1 MDKMKNSGMSET
13 MQTLTRKSA
22 CVMLSLLLLLSAVLP
37 VKAAAETASAKVV
50 RVGSFEDTFNYVN
63 EKGAR
68 KGYGYE
74 LLETLSGYTG
84 WQFEYVTCDWS
95 DCFEKLK
102 NGEVD
107 IIGGISYTEDRTQE
121 MLFSDESMGVEKYYL
136 YADLSRA
143 DISASDFKTLNGK
156 KIGVLMGTEP
166 EVMLAE
172 WEEKY
177 GLKTEHVNIS
187 NNEDVKQKLAN
198 HEIDCFVSLEESFW
212 AERGISTITRVGESG
227 IYYAINK
234 NRPDIKEE
242 LDDAMRALDE
252 AVPFYTADL
261 YKRYFSMDYTPILTG
276 EEKAWLRK
284 HGAIRMGFLASDS
297 GVSTYDPAT
306 GEFTGVIT
314 DYIQFAADCL
324 GNQELEFQLVGYDSK
339 EAELDA
345 LKSGEIDMIF
355 HCDQNPN
362 LAEEYHFACTNTT
375 WTSNL
380 MAVTNKQHFNENNV
394 NRIVVPQNK
403 LSLKKYLAFYY
414 PQWEIVDC
422 DTQEDAARLVKD
434 GQADCFVTGISSENK
449 YSKKYSFYSVPLVN
463 PVRSCFAV
471 NSGNRSLLSIL
482 NKTIKA
488 MPVNMLAGALA
499 MYKSSARKVT
509 LSDFIRD
516 NFFKVMLISSIAV
529 AVVLLTILMLLQK
542 ARKAEA
548 AARKAASDTQ
558 ELNAKLQVAVEKAES
573 ANRAKSTFLSNM
585 SHDIRTPMNAI
596 IGFTTL
602 ALSNID
608 DTDRVKDYLGK
619 TLASSNHLL
628 SLINDVLDMSR
639 IESGK
644 IHLEEVEVNLSDVL
658 HDLKTIVSGQIYA
671 KQLELYMDAMDVTDE
686 DVYCDKTR
694 LNQILLNLLSNAIKF
709 TPAGGTVSVRVR
721 QLAGKV
727 RGCGQY
733 EFRIKD
739 NGIGMSQEF
748 AQKIFEPF
756 ERERTSTVSRIQGT
770 GLGMAIT
777 KNIVDMMGG
786 TIEVQTAQGKGTEFT
801 VCVPMRAQTE
811 QRPVEKITEL
821 EGLKALVVDD
831 DFNTCD
837 SVTKMLVKVGMR
849 AEWTLSGKEAVL
861 RARQS
866 IEMSDVY
873 HAYIIDWRLPDMNG
887 IEVTRQIRSLHDD
900 TPIIILTAY
909 DWSDIEVEAKA
920 AGVTAFCA
928 KPMFMSDLRET
939 LMSALG
945 QKPADAVQRLLPEK
959 NADFKGK
966 HILLV
971 EDNELNREIAQEILR
986 EYGFLVDSA
995 ENGAVAVEKV
1005 STTAPGSYDL
1015 VLMDVQM
1022 PIMDGYTATRK
1033 IRARRPKPLKS
1044 LRRHHGAGGRLG
1056 TQRRRVGHH
1065 PPLQTLRKAQLQPCG
1080 GRRQPHE
1087 AHEHCHEAAV
1097 LSAVPAGLY

>member
-37 VKAAAETASAKVV
+37 VKAAAETAPAKVV

-74 LLETLSGYTG
+74 LLQTLSGYTG

-95 DCFEKLK
+95 DCFEKLE
-102 NGEVD
+102 NGEID
-107 IIGGISYTEDRTQE
+107 IMGAISYTEDRAEE
-121 MLFSDESMGVEKYYL
+121 MLFSDEPMGEEKYYL

-143 DISASDFKTLNGK
+143 DISASDYKTLNGK
-156 KIGVLMGTEP
+156 KVGVLMGTEP
-166 EVMLAE
+166 EVMLTE

-177 GLKTEHVNIS
+177 GLKTEHVNVS
-187 NNEDVKQKLAN
+187 NNEDAKQKLAN

-212 AERGISTITRVGESG
+212 ADLGISTITRVGKSG

-234 NRPDIKEE
+234 NRPDLKEE

-276 EEKAWLRK
+276 EEKAWLK
-284 HGAIRMGFLASDS
+284 EHGAIKMGFLTSDS
-297 GVSTYDPAT
+297 GVSTFDPAT

-355 HCDQNPN
+355 HFDQSPN

-394 NRIVVPQNK
+394 NRIAVPQNK

-422 DTQEDAARLVKD
+422 DTQEDAAKLVKD

-499 MYKSSARKVT
+499 MYKSSSRKVT
-509 LSDFIRD
+509 LSDFIKD
-516 NFFKVMLISSIAV
+516 NFFMALLVSSIAV
-529 AVVLLTILMLLQK
+529 AAILLTILKLLRK
-542 ARKAEA
+542 ARKAEV

-558 ELNAKLQVAVEKAES
+558 ELNAKLQVAVENAES
-573 ANRAKSTFLSNM
+573 ANHAKSTFLFNM

-596 IGFTTL
+596 IGY
-602 ALSNID
+602 AD
-608 DTDRVKDYLGK
+608 
-619 TLASSNHLL
+619 LASRHLDDPAKL
-628 SLINDVLDMSR
+628 KNYMENIQVCGQNLLMLLNNVLDLAR
-639 IESGK
+639 IENDKTEMEYS
-644 IHLEEVEVNLSDVL
+644 VSDV
-658 HDLKTIVSGQIYA
+658 DKDFRNCVAMFRNQADSKGQTLMVTTQLQYPYIYA
-671 KQLELYMDAMDVTDE
+671 DIPHLTEICT
-686 DVYCDKTR
+686 
-694 LNQILLNLLSNAIKF
+694 NLVSNAVKY
-709 TPAGGTVSVRVR
+709 TGAGGTIRCNVTQKPGEKEGWCDTVVTV
-721 QLAGKV
+721 A
-727 RGCGQY
+727 
-733 EFRIKD
+733 D

-748 AQKIFEPF
+748 QKHIFEPF
-756 ERERTSTVSRIQGT
+756 ERERTSTVSKVEGSGIGMGIVKKLV
-770 GLGMAIT
+770 GL
-777 KNIVDMMGG
+777 MGG
-786 TIEVQTAQGKGTEFT
+786 TVEVESRIGVGSTFT
-801 VCVPMRAQTE
+801 VTIPCRIASEDETQAKRETNPSDQKCLCGTRILLTEDNDLNAEIAVELLQEEGCTVDRAKDGVECVDMLEKAANGTYQLILMDI
-811 QRPVEKITEL
+811 QMPV
-821 EGLKALVVDD
+821 
-831 DFNTCD
+831 
-837 SVTKMLVKVGMR
+837 
-849 AEWTLSGKEAVL
+849 
-861 RARQS
+861 
-866 IEMSDVY
+866 
-873 HAYIIDWRLPDMNG
+873 MNG
-887 IEVTRQIRSLHDD
+887 
-900 TPIIILTAY
+900 Y
-909 DWSDIEVEAKA
+909 DA
-920 AGVTAFCA
+920 A
-928 KPMFMSDLRET
+928 
-939 LMSALG
+939 
-945 QKPADAVQRLLPEK
+945 
-959 NADFKGK
+959 
-966 HILLV
+966 
-971 EDNELNREIAQEILR
+971 
-986 EYGFLVDSA
+986 
-995 ENGAVAVEKV
+995 
-1005 STTAPGSYDL
+1005 
-1015 VLMDVQM
+1015 
-1022 PIMDGYTATRK
+1022 RK
-1033 IRARRPKPLKS
+1033 IRGLDDPQKANIPIIAMTANAFTEDRQVALDAGMNDHIAKPINMNVL
-1044 LRRHHGAGGRLG
+1044 
-1056 TQRRRVGHH
+1056 V
-1065 PPLQTLRKAQLQPCG
+1065 PTLRKYL
-1080 GRRQPHE
+1080 
-1087 AHEHCHEAAV
+1087 
-1097 LSAVPAGLY
+1097 

>member
-1 MDKMKNSGMSET
+1 
-13 MQTLTRKSA
+13 MQTLMRKSVCA
-22 CVMLSLLLLLSAVLP
+22 LLSLLLLLSVVLP
-37 VKAAAETASAKVV
+37 VKAAAETAPVKVV

-74 LLETLSGYTG
+74 LLQTLSGYTG

-95 DCFEKLK
+95 DCFEKLE
-102 NGEVD
+102 NGEID
-107 IIGGISYTEDRTQE
+107 IMGAISYTEDRAEE
-121 MLFSDESMGVEKYYL
+121 MLFSDEPMGEEKYYL

-143 DISASDFKTLNGK
+143 DISASDYKTLNGK

-166 EVMLAE
+166 EVMLTE

-234 NRPDIKEE
+234 NRPDLKEE

-276 EEKAWLRK
+276 EEKAWLK
-284 HGAIRMGFLASDS
+284 EHGAIKMGFLTSDS
-297 GVSTYDPAT
+297 GVSTFDPAT

-355 HCDQNPN
+355 HFDQSPN

-394 NRIVVPQNK
+394 NRIAVPQNK

-422 DTQEDAARLVKD
+422 DTQEDAVKLVKD

-488 MPVNMLAGALA
+488 MPINMLAGALA

-509 LSDFIRD
+509 LSDFIKD
-516 NFFKVMLISSIAV
+516 NFFMALLVSSIAV
-529 AVVLLTILMLLQK
+529 AAILLTILKLLRK
-542 ARKAEA
+542 ARKAEV

-573 ANRAKSTFLSNM
+573 ANHAKSTFLFNM

-596 IGFTTL
+596 IGY
-602 ALSNID
+602 AD
-608 DTDRVKDYLGK
+608 
-619 TLASSNHLL
+619 LASRHLDDPAKL
-628 SLINDVLDMSR
+628 KNYMENIQVCGQNLLMLLNNVLDLAR
-639 IESGK
+639 IENDKTEMEYS
-644 IHLEEVEVNLSDVL
+644 VSDIEKDFRNCVAMFRNQA
-658 HDLKTIVSGQIYA
+658 DSKGQTLMVTTQLQYPYIYA
-671 KQLELYMDAMDVTDE
+671 DIPHLTEICT
-686 DVYCDKTR
+686 
-694 LNQILLNLLSNAIKF
+694 NLVSNAVKY
-709 TPAGGTVSVRVR
+709 TGAGGTIRCNVT
-721 QLAGKV
+721 QKPGKKEDWCDTV
-727 RGCGQY
+727 VTVA
-733 EFRIKD
+733 D

-748 AQKIFEPF
+748 QKHIFEPF
-756 ERERTSTVSRIQGT
+756 ERERTSTVSKVEGSGIGMGIVKKLVGLMSGTVEVESRIGVGSTFTVTIPCRIASEDETQAKRETNPSDQKCLCGT
-770 GLGMAIT
+770 RILLTEDNDLNAEIAVELLQEEGCTVDRAKDGVEC
-777 KNIVDMMGG
+777 VDMLEKAANG
-786 TIEVQTAQGKGTEFT
+786 TYQLILMDIQ
-801 VCVPMRAQTE
+801 M
-811 QRPVEKITEL
+811 PV
-821 EGLKALVVDD
+821 
-831 DFNTCD
+831 
-837 SVTKMLVKVGMR
+837 
-849 AEWTLSGKEAVL
+849 
-861 RARQS
+861 
-866 IEMSDVY
+866 
-873 HAYIIDWRLPDMNG
+873 MNG
-887 IEVTRQIRSLHDD
+887 
-900 TPIIILTAY
+900 Y
-909 DWSDIEVEAKA
+909 DA
-920 AGVTAFCA
+920 A
-928 KPMFMSDLRET
+928 
-939 LMSALG
+939 
-945 QKPADAVQRLLPEK
+945 
-959 NADFKGK
+959 
-966 HILLV
+966 
-971 EDNELNREIAQEILR
+971 
-986 EYGFLVDSA
+986 
-995 ENGAVAVEKV
+995 
-1005 STTAPGSYDL
+1005 
-1015 VLMDVQM
+1015 
-1022 PIMDGYTATRK
+1022 RK
-1033 IRARRPKPLKS
+1033 IRGLDDPQKANIPIIAMTANAFTEDRQVALDAGMNDHIAKPINMNVL
-1044 LRRHHGAGGRLG
+1044 
-1056 TQRRRVGHH
+1056 V
-1065 PPLQTLRKAQLQPCG
+1065 PTLRKYL
-1080 GRRQPHE
+1080 
-1087 AHEHCHEAAV
+1087 
-1097 LSAVPAGLY
+1097 

>member
-1 MDKMKNSGMSET
+1 

-102 NGEVD
+102 NGEID

-121 MLFSDESMGVEKYYL
+121 MLFSDEPMGVEKYYL

-166 EVMLAE
+166 EVMLTE

-177 GLKTEHVNIS
+177 GLETEHVNIS
-187 NNEDVKQKLAN
+187 NNEDVKQKLAD

-276 EEKAWLRK
+276 EEKAWLK
-284 HGAIRMGFLASDS
+284 EHGAIKMGFLTSDS
-297 GVSTYDPAT
+297 GVSTFDPAT

-355 HCDQNPN
+355 HFDQSPN

-394 NRIVVPQNK
+394 NRIAVPQNK

-422 DTQEDAARLVKD
+422 DTQEDAAKLVKD
-434 GQADCFVTGISSENK
+434 GQADCFVTWISSENK

-488 MPVNMLAGALA
+488 MPINMLAGALA

-509 LSDFIRD
+509 LSDFIKD

-671 KQLELYMDAMDVTDE
+671 KQLELYMDVMDVTDE

-727 RGCGQY
+727 HGCGQY

-920 AGVTAFCA
+920 AGVTAFCS

-945 QKPADAVQRLLPEK
+945 QKQTDAVQGLLPDK

-1005 STTAPGSYDL
+1005 STAAPGSYDL

-1033 IRARRPKPLKS
+1033 IRALDDPARAKLPILAMTANAFDEDRRNALESGMNGFLSKPIVIDDLV
-1044 LRRHHGAGGRLG
+1044 
-1056 TQRRRVGHH
+1056 QE
-1065 PPLQTLRKAQLQPCG
+1065 LRKIL
-1080 GRRQPHE
+1080 
-1087 AHEHCHEAAV
+1087 
-1097 LSAVPAGLY
+1097 

>member
-13 MQTLTRKSA
+13 MQTLMRKSVCA
-22 CVMLSLLLLLSAVLP
+22 LLSLLLLLSVVLP
-37 VKAAAETASAKVV
+37 VKAAAETAPAKVV

-74 LLETLSGYTG
+74 LLQTLSGYTG

-95 DCFEKLK
+95 DCFEKLE
-102 NGEVD
+102 NGEID
-107 IIGGISYTEDRTQE
+107 IMGGISYTEDRAEE
-121 MLFSDESMGVEKYYL
+121 MLFSDEPMGEEKYYL

-143 DISASDFKTLNGK
+143 DISASDYKTLNGK

-166 EVMLAE
+166 EVMLTE

-234 NRPDIKEE
+234 NRPDLKEE
-242 LDDAMRALDE
+242 LDDAMHALDE

-276 EEKAWLRK
+276 EEKAWLK
-284 HGAIRMGFLASDS
+284 EHGAIKMGFLTSDS
-297 GVSTYDPAT
+297 GVSTFDPAT

-355 HCDQNPN
+355 HFDQSPN

-394 NRIVVPQNK
+394 NRIAVPQNK

-422 DTQEDAARLVKD
+422 DTQEDAAKLVKD
-434 GQADCFVTGISSENK
+434 GQADCFVTWISSENK

-499 MYKSSARKVT
+499 MYKSSSRKVT
-509 LSDFIRD
+509 LSDFIKD
-516 NFFKVMLISSIAV
+516 NFFMALLVSSIAV
-529 AVVLLTILMLLQK
+529 AAILLTILKLLRK

-573 ANRAKSTFLSNM
+573 ANHAKSTFLFNM

-596 IGFTTL
+596 IGY
-602 ALSNID
+602 AD
-608 DTDRVKDYLGK
+608 
-619 TLASSNHLL
+619 LASRHLDDPAKL
-628 SLINDVLDMSR
+628 KNYMENIQVCGQNLLMLLNNVLDLAR
-639 IESGK
+639 IENDKTEMEYS
-644 IHLEEVEVNLSDVL
+644 VSDIEKDFRNCVAMFRNQA
-658 HDLKTIVSGQIYA
+658 DSKGQTLMVTTQLQYPYIYA
-671 KQLELYMDAMDVTDE
+671 DIPHLTEICT
-686 DVYCDKTR
+686 
-694 LNQILLNLLSNAIKF
+694 NLVSNAVKY
-709 TPAGGTVSVRVR
+709 TGAGGTIRCNVTQKPGEKEGWCDTVVTV
-721 QLAGKV
+721 A
-727 RGCGQY
+727 
-733 EFRIKD
+733 D

-748 AQKIFEPF
+748 QKHIFEPF
-756 ERERTSTVSRIQGT
+756 ERERTSTVSKVEGSGIGMGIVKKLV
-770 GLGMAIT
+770 GL
-777 KNIVDMMGG
+777 MGG
-786 TIEVQTAQGKGTEFT
+786 T
-801 VCVPMRAQTE
+801 
-811 QRPVEKITEL
+811 
-821 EGLKALVVDD
+821 
-831 DFNTCD
+831 
-837 SVTKMLVKVGMR
+837 
-849 AEWTLSGKEAVL
+849 
-861 RARQS
+861 
-866 IEMSDVY
+866 
-873 HAYIIDWRLPDMNG
+873 
-887 IEVTRQIRSLHDD
+887 
-900 TPIIILTAY
+900 
-909 DWSDIEVEAKA
+909 
-920 AGVTAFCA
+920 
-928 KPMFMSDLRET
+928 
-939 LMSALG
+939 
-945 QKPADAVQRLLPEK
+945 
-959 NADFKGK
+959 
-966 HILLV
+966 
-971 EDNELNREIAQEILR
+971 
-986 EYGFLVDSA
+986 
-995 ENGAVAVEKV
+995 VAVESRIGV
-1005 STTAPGSYDL
+1005 GSKFTVTIPCRIASEDETQAKRETNPSDQKCLCGTRILLTEDNDL
-1015 VLMDVQM
+1015 NAEIAVELLQEEGCTVDRAKDGVECVDMLEKAANGTYQLILMDIQM
-1022 PIMDGYTATRK
+1022 PVMNGYDAARK
-1033 IRARRPKPLKS
+1033 IRGLDDPQKANIPIIAMTANAFTEDRQVALDAGMNDHIAKPINMNVL
-1044 LRRHHGAGGRLG
+1044 
-1056 TQRRRVGHH
+1056 V
-1065 PPLQTLRKAQLQPCG
+1065 PTLRKYL
-1080 GRRQPHE
+1080 
-1087 AHEHCHEAAV
+1087 
-1097 LSAVPAGLY
+1097 

>member
-102 NGEVD
+102 NGEID

-121 MLFSDESMGVEKYYL
+121 MLFSDEPMGVEKYYL
-136 YADLSRA
+136 YADLSHA

-297 GVSTYDPAT
+297 GVSTFDPAT

-355 HCDQNPN
+355 HFDQSPN

-380 MAVTNKQHFNENNV
+380 MAVTNQQLFNENNV
-394 NRIVVPQNK
+394 NRIAVPQNK

-422 DTQEDAARLVKD
+422 DTQEDAAKLVKD

-463 PVRSCFAV
+463 PVKSCFAV

-509 LSDFIRD
+509 LSDFIKD

-945 QKPADAVQRLLPEK
+945 QKSADAVQGLLPEK

-1005 STTAPGSYDL
+1005 STAAPGSYDL

-1033 IRARRPKPLKS
+1033 IRALDDPARAKLPILAMTANAFDEDRRNALESGMNGFLSKPIVIDDLV
-1044 LRRHHGAGGRLG
+1044 
-1056 TQRRRVGHH
+1056 QE
-1065 PPLQTLRKAQLQPCG
+1065 LRKIL
-1080 GRRQPHE
+1080 
-1087 AHEHCHEAAV
+1087 
-1097 LSAVPAGLY
+1097 

>member
-74 LLETLSGYTG
+74 LLETLSGYAG

-102 NGEVD
+102 NGEID

-121 MLFSDESMGVEKYYL
+121 MLFSDEPMGVEKYYL

-297 GVSTYDPAT
+297 GVSTFDPAT

-324 GNQELEFQLVGYDSK
+324 GNQKLEFQLVGYDSK

-394 NRIVVPQNK
+394 NRIAVPQNK

-509 LSDFIRD
+509 LSDFIKD

-756 ERERTSTVSRIQGT
+756 ERERTSTVSGIQGT

-920 AGVTAFCA
+920 AGVTAFCS

-939 LMSALG
+939 LMSSLG

-986 EYGFLVDSA
+986 EYGFLVDTA

-1005 STTAPGSYDL
+1005 STAAPGSYDL

-1033 IRARRPKPLKS
+1033 IRALDDPALAKLPILAMTANAFDEDRRNALESGMNGFLSKPIVIGDLVQELHKI
-1044 LRRHHGAGGRLG
+1044 L
-1056 TQRRRVGHH
+1056 
-1065 PPLQTLRKAQLQPCG
+1065 
-1080 GRRQPHE
+1080 
-1087 AHEHCHEAAV
+1087 
-1097 LSAVPAGLY
+1097 

>member
-1 MDKMKNSGMSET
+1 LDKMKNSGMSET

-102 NGEVD
+102 NGEID

-121 MLFSDESMGVEKYYL
+121 MLFSDEPMGVEKYYL

-166 EVMLAE
+166 EVMLTE

-234 NRPDIKEE
+234 KRPDIKEE

-297 GVSTYDPAT
+297 GVSTFDPAT

-394 NRIVVPQNK
+394 NRIAVPQNK

-509 LSDFIRD
+509 LSDFIKD

-558 ELNAKLQVAVEKAES
+558 ELNAKLQVAVEKAET

-671 KQLELYMDAMDVTDE
+671 KQLELYMDVMDVTDE

-727 RGCGQY
+727 HGCGQY

-920 AGVTAFCA
+920 AGVTAFCS

-971 EDNELNREIAQEILR
+971 EDNELNREIAQEILQ

-1005 STTAPGSYDL
+1005 STAAPGSYDL

-1033 IRARRPKPLKS
+1033 IRALDDPARAKLPILAMTANAFDEDRRNALESGMNGFLSKPIVIGDLVQELHKI
-1044 LRRHHGAGGRLG
+1044 L
-1056 TQRRRVGHH
+1056 
-1065 PPLQTLRKAQLQPCG
+1065 
-1080 GRRQPHE
+1080 
-1087 AHEHCHEAAV
+1087 
-1097 LSAVPAGLY
+1097 

>member
-102 NGEVD
+102 NGEID

-121 MLFSDESMGVEKYYL
+121 MLFSDEPMGVEKYYL
-136 YADLSRA
+136 YADLARA

-276 EEKAWLRK
+276 EEKAWLK
-284 HGAIRMGFLASDS
+284 EHGAIKMGFLASDS
-297 GVSTYDPAT
+297 GVSTFDPAT

-394 NRIVVPQNK
+394 NRIAVPQNK

-509 LSDFIRD
+509 LSDFIKD

-748 AQKIFEPF
+748 AKKIFEPF

-920 AGVTAFCA
+920 AGVTAFCS

-971 EDNELNREIAQEILR
+971 EDNELNREIAQEILQ

-1005 STTAPGSYDL
+1005 STAAPGSYDL

-1033 IRARRPKPLKS
+1033 IRALDDPARAKLPILAMTANAFDEDRRNALESGMNGFLSKPIVIGDLVQELHKI
-1044 LRRHHGAGGRLG
+1044 L
-1056 TQRRRVGHH
+1056 
-1065 PPLQTLRKAQLQPCG
+1065 
-1080 GRRQPHE
+1080 
-1087 AHEHCHEAAV
+1087 
-1097 LSAVPAGLY
+1097 

>member
-1 MDKMKNSGMSET
+1 

-102 NGEVD
+102 NGEID

-121 MLFSDESMGVEKYYL
+121 MLFSDEPMGVEKYYL

-297 GVSTYDPAT
+297 GVSTFDPAT

-394 NRIVVPQNK
+394 NRIAVPQNK

-509 LSDFIRD
+509 LSDFIKD

-721 QLAGKV
+721 QLVGKV

-920 AGVTAFCA
+920 AGVTAFCS

-945 QKPADAVQRLLPEK
+945 QKSADAVQGLLPEK

-1005 STTAPGSYDL
+1005 STAAPGSYDL

-1033 IRARRPKPLKS
+1033 IRALDDPARAKLPILAMTANAFDEDRRNALESGMNGFLSKPIVIDDLVQELHKI
-1044 LRRHHGAGGRLG
+1044 L
-1056 TQRRRVGHH
+1056 
-1065 PPLQTLRKAQLQPCG
+1065 
-1080 GRRQPHE
+1080 
-1087 AHEHCHEAAV
+1087 
-1097 LSAVPAGLY
+1097 

>member
-102 NGEVD
+102 NGEID

-121 MLFSDESMGVEKYYL
+121 MLFSDEPMGVEKYYL

-297 GVSTYDPAT
+297 GVSTFDPAT

-394 NRIVVPQNK
+394 NRIAVPQNK

-509 LSDFIRD
+509 LSDFIKD

-573 ANRAKSTFLSNM
+573 ANCAKSTFLSNM

-644 IHLEEVEVNLSDVL
+644 NHLEEVEVNLSDVL

-887 IEVTRQIRSLHDD
+887 IEVTRQIRSLNDD

-920 AGVTAFCA
+920 AGVTAFCS
-928 KPMFMSDLRET
+928 KPMFLSDLRET

-945 QKPADAVQRLLPEK
+945 QKLTDAPQELLPEK
-959 NADFKGK
+959 NADFKDK

-971 EDNELNREIAQEILR
+971 EDNELNREIAQEVLR
-986 EYGFLVDSA
+986 EYGFQVDTA
-995 ENGAVAVEKV
+995 ENGEVAVEKV
-1005 STTAPGSYDL
+1005 STAAPGSYDL

-1022 PIMDGYTATRK
+1022 PVMDGYTATRK
-1033 IRARRPKPLKS
+1033 IRALDDPARAKLPILAMTANAFDEDRRNALESGMNGFLSKPIVIGDLMQELHKI
-1044 LRRHHGAGGRLG
+1044 L
-1056 TQRRRVGHH
+1056 
-1065 PPLQTLRKAQLQPCG
+1065 
-1080 GRRQPHE
+1080 
-1087 AHEHCHEAAV
+1087 
-1097 LSAVPAGLY
+1097 

>member
-1 MDKMKNSGMSET
+1 

-74 LLETLSGYTG
+74 LLETLSGYAG

-102 NGEVD
+102 NGEID

-121 MLFSDESMGVEKYYL
+121 MLFSDEPMGVEKYYL

-297 GVSTYDPAT
+297 GVSTFDPAT

-394 NRIVVPQNK
+394 NRIAVPQNK

-509 LSDFIRD
+509 LSDFIKD

-756 ERERTSTVSRIQGT
+756 ERERTSTVSGIQGT

-866 IEMSDVY
+866 IEMSDAY

-887 IEVTRQIRSLHDD
+887 IEVTRQIRSLNND

-920 AGVTAFCA
+920 AGVTAFCS

-939 LMSALG
+939 LMNAIG
-945 QKPADAVQRLLPEK
+945 QTQTDAAQELLPK
-959 NADFKGK
+959 KDTNFKGR

-971 EDNELNREIAQEILR
+971 EDNELNREIAQEILC
-986 EYGFLVDSA
+986 EYGFRVDTA

-1005 STTAPGSYDL
+1005 STAAPGSYDL

-1022 PIMDGYTATRK
+1022 PVMDGYTATRQ
-1033 IRARRPKPLKS
+1033 IRALGDPALAKIPILAMTANAFDEDRRNALESGMTGFLSKPIVIGDLV
-1044 LRRHHGAGGRLG
+1044 
-1056 TQRRRVGHH
+1056 QE
-1065 PPLQTLRKAQLQPCG
+1065 LRKIL
-1080 GRRQPHE
+1080 
-1087 AHEHCHEAAV
+1087 
-1097 LSAVPAGLY
+1097 

>member
-95 DCFEKLK
+95 DCFEKLE
-102 NGEVD
+102 NGEID
-107 IIGGISYTEDRTQE
+107 IMGGISYTEDRAEE
-121 MLFSDESMGVEKYYL
+121 MLFSDEPMGEEKYYL
-136 YADLSRA
+136 YADLSRT
-143 DISASDFKTLNGK
+143 DLSTSDYKTLNGK
-156 KIGVLMGTEP
+156 KIGVLMGAES
-166 EVMLAE
+166 EVMLTE

-177 GLKTEHVNIS
+177 GLKTQHVNIS

-297 GVSTYDPAT
+297 GVSTFDPAT

-394 NRIVVPQNK
+394 NRIAVPQNK

-509 LSDFIRD
+509 LSDFIKD

-608 DTDRVKDYLGK
+608 DTDRVKDYLAK

-671 KQLELYMDAMDVTDE
+671 KQLELYMDAIDVTDE

-945 QKPADAVQRLLPEK
+945 QKPADAVQGLLPEK

-966 HILLV
+966 YILLV

-1005 STTAPGSYDL
+1005 STAAPGSYDL

-1033 IRARRPKPLKS
+1033 IRALDDPARAKLPILAMTANAFDEDRRNALESGMNGFLSKPIVIDDLV
-1044 LRRHHGAGGRLG
+1044 
-1056 TQRRRVGHH
+1056 QE
-1065 PPLQTLRKAQLQPCG
+1065 LRKIL
-1080 GRRQPHE
+1080 
-1087 AHEHCHEAAV
+1087 
-1097 LSAVPAGLY
+1097 